1 VLLVGLGEIG
11 EDVAKNLVYLGDAQI
26 KIANRT
32 FSKAQEL
39 ANEYNFEAIPFEKS
53 FEAMEDADVIISSVA
68 MPEPLIGK
76 SLISKFDIKSYKLLV
91 DLSVPRSIETAVEDL
106 PGVLLY
112 NVDNIRSKATETLSK
127 RKAAIPQVENIIVES
142 IKEFYDWK
150 KEMMVSP
157 TINKLKNSLEQIR
170 KEELERYLKKADAD
184 GQQYEI
190 IDKITKSMM
199 QKILKVPVVQLR
211 AACKR
216 DQAEE
221 MIDIINDL
229 FDLEKEEAKKANP

>member
-1 VLLVGLGEIG
+1 MK
-11 EDVAKNLVYLGDAQI
+11 D
-26 KIANRT
+26 
-32 FSKAQEL
+32 S
-39 ANEYNFEAIPFEKS
+39 
-53 FEAMEDADVIISSVA
+53 DVIISSV
-68 MPEPLIGK
+68 MKSEPFITKGLV
-76 SLISKFDIKSYKLLV
+76 SNFEIKSYKLFV
-91 DLSVPRSIETAVEDL
+91 DLSVPRSIDTALEDI

-112 NVDNIRSKATETLSK
+112 NVDNIRSKASETLSK
-127 RKAAIPQVENIIVES
+127 RTAAIPLVEAIIEES
-142 IKEFYDWK
+142 IREFYDWK

-170 KEELERYLKKADAD
+170 REELERYLKNTSDN
-184 GQQYEI
+184 QFEI

-229 FDLEKEEAKKANP
+229 FDLEKQEEKKQE

>member
-1 VLLVGLGEIG
+1 
-11 EDVAKNLVYLGDAQI
+11 
-26 KIANRT
+26 
-32 FSKAQEL
+32 
-39 ANEYNFEAIPFEKS
+39 
-53 FEAMEDADVIISSVA
+53 
-68 MPEPLIGK
+68 
-76 SLISKFDIKSYKLLV
+76 
-91 DLSVPRSIETAVEDL
+91 
-106 PGVLLY
+106 
-112 NVDNIRSKATETLSK
+112 
-127 RKAAIPQVENIIVES
+127 
-142 IKEFYDWK
+142 
-150 KEMMVSP
+150 MMVSP

-184 GQQYEI
+184 GQQFEI

-229 FDLEKEEAKKANP
+229 FDLEKEEAKKANH

>member
-1 VLLVGLGEIG
+1 
-11 EDVAKNLVYLGDAQI
+11 
-26 KIANRT
+26 
-32 FSKAQEL
+32 
-39 ANEYNFEAIPFEKS
+39 
-53 FEAMEDADVIISSVA
+53 MEDADVIISSVA
-68 MPEPLIGK
+68 MPEPLISK
-76 SLISKFDIKSYKLLV
+76 ELISKFNIKSYKLLV

-127 RKAAIPQVENIIVES
+127 RKAAIPQVENIIVDN

-184 GQQYEI
+184 GQQFEI

-229 FDLEKEEAKKANP
+229 FDLEKEEAKKANH